1 MAVETSG
8 VLGPEALQLLRDLG
22 HRLREATGE
31 QIKVLSVSPPASVR
45 GRAAGEQGGCCGISR
60 GIFGLGV
67 GGVLT

>member
-1 MAVETSG
+1 M
-8 VLGPEALQLLRDLG
+8 GPRTPSQG
-22 HRLREATGE
+22 GNWGT
-31 QIKVLSVSPPASVR
+31 KVLSVSPPTSVR